1 MSLGQALRHLRK
13 EQGLTL
19 AELAQRTNSHVGNL
33 SRIERDVA
41 RPSLDTLYL
50 LAKAL
55 GFSLTDIFSV
65 AENRQLDPDQVALNA
80 IFISLLGDD
89 KELLLDFAR
98 LLQERAGRG
107 LDDVAVGS
115 EPMPAEPGEPIRRD
129 DESA

>member
-19 AELAQRTNSHVGNL
+19 AELAKRTNSHVGNL

-65 AENRQLDPDQVALNA
+65 AENRLLDPDQVALNA

-98 LLQERAGRG
+98 LLQERSGRG

-115 EPMPAEPGEPIRRD
+115 EPMPAEPGEPIRQD
-129 DESA
+129 DEGT